1 MKNKNRIVITGAA
14 SGLGRAIALRYAKE
28 GWTVCVADM
37 HHERGEETVE
47 MISSRKGGAAF
58 FHYCDVTSNEDLE
71 KVAQAMDERF
81 GGTDIIVNNAGIA
94 AGGAFEDETLA
105 GWERM
110 LSINLM
116 GVVKGCKAFVPRF
129 KRQAHGHIV
138 NIASMAGLLSMP
150 FMSSYNVA
158 KAGVVS
164 LSETLYGELTPY
176 NIHTTCICPSFFKTN
191 LTESVGDSDK
201 QLVENIQRYMEKSAI
216 SADDIADMIYAAVED
231 KQLFLLPHDKAKEAW
246 LFKQNQPDLFFAESV
261 KYGQNLKDKAEQ
273 VGA

>member
-1 MKNKNRIVITGAA
+1 
-14 SGLGRAIALRYAKE
+14 
-28 GWTVCVADM
+28 M
-37 HHERGEETVE
+37 HQARGEETVD
-47 MISSRKGGAAF
+47 MIQSPMSGSAF
-58 FHYCDVTSNEDLE
+58 YHYCDVTKLEDLE
-71 KVAQAMDERF
+71 KVAQTMDERF

-94 AGGAFEDETLA
+94 AGGAFENETLA

-116 GVVKGCKAFVPRF
+116 GVVKGCKVFVPRF
-129 KRQAHGHIV
+129 KRQGHGHIV

-158 KAGVVS
+158 KAGVVA

-216 SADDIADMIYAAVED
+216 SAEEIADMIYAAVEN
-231 KQLFLLPHDKAKEAW
+231 KQLFLLPHEKAREAW
-246 LFKQNQPDLFFAESV
+246 QLKQTAPDIFFAESV
-261 KYGQNLKDKAEQ
+261 KYGQKLKDNAEQ
-273 VGA
+273 VEA